1 MAFYG
6 RKLKRAGLIN
16 NTYTLNGTVHILQT
30 IGERPI
36 KVFYVSKL
44 MELYLSFNFSNN
56 NGDIL
61 VDAIGNTSVQ
71 SSY

>member
-36 KVFYVSKL
+36 KVFHVSKL
-44 MELYLSFNFSNN
+44 MELYLSFDFSNN

>member
-36 KVFYVSKL
+36 KVFHVSKL
-44 MELYLSFNFSNN
+44 MELYPSFDFSNN